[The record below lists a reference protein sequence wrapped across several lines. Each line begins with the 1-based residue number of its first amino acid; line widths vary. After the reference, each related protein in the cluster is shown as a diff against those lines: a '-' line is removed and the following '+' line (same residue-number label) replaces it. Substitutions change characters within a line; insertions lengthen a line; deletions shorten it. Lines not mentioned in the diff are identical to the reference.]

1 MIKRFLGRY
10 SGNRDFSYSVQEHA
24 APCSPPNII
33 GRAPRRAL
41 NMRSALLAGCITL
54 ILPGLAA
61 SGHDVVQAWTAWRSA
76 QTVTRETKAVAE
88 AMRASAALML
98 ERGELQAQGLT
109 ATPDFDILARGA
121 AATDL
126 ALAQTRSAL
135 MEAGSRTALLDQVRE
150 ILSATRVRAMEVV
163 RNRASFRA
171 PSEQFARLIEYL
183 DKEMS
188 RAERAVTLASP
199 STGVLVGLA
208 RSSNDLRAI
217 AGRRGQLLN
226 LWSGGQ
232 DLTPAQKDELLI
244 LTGRLAGAWDRV
256 QRGIAASSPTP
267 GLVEAARI
275 ADRRFFVQEEP
286 WYREL
291 SKYAVAGMEAPLSH
305 AQYRRWTKTALGLL
319 PPLREALISEAS
331 TQGEG
336 AVSAALHRMLVSL
349 GLALLSICLVLAA
362 VMVLLRGLVEPVRRI
377 TAATSALADGDIT
390 ASGSVGSRLTEVA
403 AMEAAVAVFRDNLV
417 SLHQREIELR
427 GTNLRFGAALENM
440 SQGLTMY
447 DASERLTVFNRRF
460 CEVVGLPPE
469 QLKIGMAF
477 REVVALSVKA
487 GNFPGQDTEQAYA
500 DRHAFISRL
509 NATGQHDELT
519 GERAIAVRY
528 QPMAGAGWVSTYE
541 DVTERRAAEA
551 CIAHMAHHDGLTGLA
566 NRVLFRE
573 EMDRALVHAKRGD
586 AFAVLCLDLDHFKAV
601 NDTLGHSVGDEL
613 LKAVAVRLRAC
624 LRDTDILARLGGDEF
639 VILQIAGDQP
649 VGATALARRIIE
661 TIGSPFDLDGH
672 RVDIGTSIGIA
683 VAPDDGTEAD
693 HLLKSAD
700 MALYQSK
707 GEGRGAFRFFEAGM
721 NAKMQFRRGLE
732 IDLRQALGRGEFSVH
747 FQPVVELEAGE
758 VCGFEALLRWSHPTR
773 GQVPPDQF
781 IPLAEELGLIG
792 SIGAWVLREA
802 CAAAAAWPAPL
813 SVAVNLSPVQFKNRQ
828 LVLEVI
834 GALGASGLAP
844 SRLELE
850 ITETAMLFDTDTTLA
865 TLHQL
870 KEFGVRIAMDDFG
883 TGYSSLS
890 YLRKFPFDKIK
901 IDRSFVRDLSEKDGS
916 LAIIRAVTRLAADL
930 GMVTTAEGV
939 ETREQL
945 ETLSA
950 QGCTQA
956 QGYLFSQ
963 ARPANEALGLVES
976 IGRVMKNAA

>member
-1 MIKRFLGRY
+1 
-10 SGNRDFSYSVQEHA
+10 
-24 APCSPPNII
+24 
-33 GRAPRRAL
+33 
-41 NMRSALLAGCITL
+41 MRSAFLAGCITL

-61 SGHDVVQAWTAWRSA
+61 SGLDIVQAWAAWRSA
-76 QTVTRETKAVAE
+76 QVVTRETRAVTE
-88 AMRASAALML
+88 AMRASVALML
-98 ERGELQAQGLT
+98 ERGELQAQVL
-109 ATPDFDILARGA
+109 AAAPDFEILSRGA
-121 AATDL
+121 AATDI
-126 ALAQTRSAL
+126 ALAETRSAF
-135 MEAGSRTALLDQVRE
+135 MEAGLATASLDQVSE
-150 ILSATRVRAMEVV
+150 ILSATRVKAMEVV
-163 RNRASFRA
+163 GNRASFRA
-171 PSEQFARLIEYL
+171 LSEQFGRLIESL

-188 RAERAVTLASP
+188 QAERAITLASP
-199 STGVLVGLA
+199 STGVLIGLA

-226 LWSGGQ
+226 LWFGGQ

-256 QRGIAASSPTP
+256 QRGIAAASPTP
-267 GLVEAARI
+267 GLVEAAKV
-275 ADRRFFVQEEP
+275 ADKRFFVQEEP

-291 SKYAVAGMEAPLSH
+291 SKYAVAGAERPLIH

-319 PPLREALISEAS
+319 PPLREALIKEA
-331 TQGEG
+331 TVQGEG
-336 AVSAALHRMLVSL
+336 AASAALHRMLVSL
-349 GLALLSICLVLAA
+349 GLALLSVCLVMAA

-377 TAATSALADGDIT
+377 TAATTALANGDIT
-390 ASGSVGSRLTEVA
+390 ASDSVGSRLTEVA
-403 AMEAAVAVFRDNLV
+403 AMQAAVVVFRDNLV
-417 SLHQREIELR
+417 SLHQRETELR
-427 GTNLRFGAALENM
+427 GTNLCFGAALENM

-447 DASERLTVFNRRF
+447 DASEHLTVFNRRF
-460 CEVVGLPPE
+460 CDVVGLPPE
-469 QLKIGMAF
+469 QVKIGMTF
-477 REVVALSVKA
+477 RDVVALSVEA
-487 GNFPGQDTEQAYA
+487 GNFPGQSAEQAYA
-500 DRHAFISRL
+500 DRQGFISRL
-509 NATGQHDELT
+509 DASGQHDELT

-528 QPMAGAGWVSTYE
+528 QPMTGAGWVSTYE

-551 CIAHMAHHDGLTGLA
+551 CIAHMAHHDALTGLA

-573 EMDRALVHAKRGD
+573 EMDRALVRAKRGD
-586 AFAVLCLDLDHFKAV
+586 ALAVLCLDLDRFKTV
-601 NDTLGHSVGDEL
+601 NDTLGHSVGDTL
-613 LKAVAVRLRAC
+613 LKSVAERLRGC

-693 HLLKSAD
+693 LLLKCAD

-732 IDLRQALGRGEFSVH
+732 IDLRQALGRGEFAVH
-747 FQPVVELEAGE
+747 FQPLVELEVGQ
-758 VCGFEALLRWSHPTR
+758 VSGFEALLRWSHPTR

-792 SIGAWVLREA
+792 SIGAWVIREA
-802 CAAAAAWPAPL
+802 CTAAAEWPAPL

-828 LVLEVI
+828 LVLDVV

-870 KEFGVRIAMDDFG
+870 KELGVRIAMDDFG

-901 IDRSFVRDLSEKDGS
+901 IDRSFVRDLSVTEGS

-939 ETREQL
+939 ETHEQL
-945 ETLSA
+945 ETLRA

-963 ARPANEALGLVES
+963 ARPANEALGLVAS
-976 IGRVMKNAA
+976 IGRRMKIAA

>member
-1 MIKRFLGRY
+1 MIKRVLDRSFDKRVSAY
-10 SGNRDFSYSVQEHA
+10 A
-24 APCSPPNII
+24 APEPDVARLPPD
-33 GRAPRRAL
+33 GAVKAPRRAL
-41 NMRSALLAGCITL
+41 NMRSAFLAGCVTL
-54 ILPGLAA
+54 VLPGLAA

-76 QTVTRETKAVAE
+76 QVVTRETRAVAE

-98 ERGELQAQGLT
+98 ERGELQAQGL
-109 ATPDFDILARGA
+109 AVMPDLQILARAA

-126 ALAQTRSAL
+126 ALAHTRSAL
-135 MEAGSRTALLDQVRE
+135 LEAGASTASINQVHE

-171 PSEQFARLIEYL
+171 PSEQFARLIESL
-183 DKEMS
+183 DAEMS
-188 RAERAVTLASP
+188 RAERAITLASP

-208 RSSNDLRAI
+208 RGSNDLRAI
-217 AGRRGQLLN
+217 AGRRGQLLS
-226 LWSGGQ
+226 LWTGGQ
-232 DLTPAQKDELLI
+232 IVSSAQKDELLI
-244 LTGRLAGAWDRV
+244 LTGRLAGAWDRI
-256 QRGIAASSPTP
+256 QRGIAAARPTP
-267 GLVEAARI
+267 GLVEAVKI
-275 ADRRFFVQEEP
+275 TEKRFFVQEEP

-291 SKYAVAGMEAPLSH
+291 AKTAVAGAEPPLSH
-305 AQYRRWTKTALGLL
+305 AQYRRWTKIALGLL
-319 PPLREALISEAS
+319 VPVREALISEAS
-331 TQGEG
+331 AQSEG
-336 AVSAALHRMLVSL
+336 AVSAALRRMLVSL
-349 GLALLSICLVLAA
+349 GLALLSVCLVMAA
-362 VMVLLRGLVEPVRRI
+362 VVALLRGLVDPVRRI
-377 TAATSALADGDIT
+377 TAATAALANGDIT
-390 ASGSVGSRLTEVA
+390 ASDPVGSRLTEVA

-417 SLHQREIELR
+417 SLHERETELR

-447 DASERLTVFNRRF
+447 DAREHLTVFNRRF
-460 CEVVGLPPE
+460 CEIVGLPPE
-469 QLKIGMAF
+469 QIKIGMTF
-477 REVVALSVKA
+477 REVVALSVEA
-487 GNFPGQDTEQAYA
+487 GNFPGRSVEQAYA
-500 DRHAFISRL
+500 DRQGFISRL
-509 NATGQHDELT
+509 DASGQHDELT

-528 QPMAGAGWVSTYE
+528 QPMAGRGWVATYE

-573 EMDRALVHAKRGD
+573 EMDRALVRAKRGD
-586 AFAVLCLDLDHFKAV
+586 AFAVLCLDLDRFKAV
-601 NDTLGHSVGDEL
+601 NDTLGHSVGDTL
-613 LKAVAVRLRAC
+613 LKSVAERLRGC

-639 VILQIAGDQP
+639 VILQIAGEQP

-683 VAPDDGTEAD
+683 VAPDDGIEAD
-693 HLLKSAD
+693 GLLKSAD
-700 MALYQSK
+700 MALYQAK
-707 GEGRGAFRFFEAGM
+707 GDGRGAFRFFEAGM

-732 IDLRQALGRGEFSVH
+732 IDLRQALGRGEFTVH
-747 FQPVVELEAGE
+747 FQPLVELEAGE
-758 VCGFEALLRWSHPTR
+758 VSGFEALLRWEHPTR

-802 CAAAAAWPAPL
+802 CAAAATWPAQL
-813 SVAVNLSPVQFKNRQ
+813 SVAVNLSPVQFRNRQ
-828 LVLEVI
+828 LVLDVV
-834 GALGASGLAP
+834 GAVSASGLAP

-870 KEFGVRIAMDDFG
+870 KELGVRIAMDDFG

-901 IDRSFVRDLSEKDGS
+901 IDRSFVRDLSVTEGS

-939 ETREQL
+939 ETHEQL
-945 ETLSA
+945 ATLRA

-963 ARPANEALGLVES
+963 ARPANEALGLVRS
-976 IGRVMKNAA
+976 IGRSMKDAA